1 MSNGREPRAAD
12 RRPRLYRLMI
22 MLAAVILLIDQAS
35 KEWAISALTG
45 REPVALIPDLIQLRL
60 LYNPGAAF
68 SIGTGA
74 TWVFALAT
82 AVVVAGTLYVGRR
95 SRSAAW
101 SVVLG
106 GLLGGAAS
114 HLIDRFFRDPG
125 FGRGHVVDF
134 IDYGPFVGNVADIA
148 LTLSC
153 AALMLLNVRGVPLG
167 EPAGEDGDDKEDRG
181 KEGKDEPEPAPSLPA
196 DQD

>member
-1 MSNGREPRAAD
+1 MSNGREPHVAGRG
-12 RRPRLYRLMI
+12 PRLYRLMI
-22 MLAAVILLIDQAS
+22 MLAAVVLLIDQAS

-45 REPVALIPDLIQLRL
+45 REPATLVPGLIELRL

-68 SIGTGA
+68 SIGSDA

-82 AVVVAGTLYVGRR
+82 VVVVAGVLYVGRR

-101 SVVLG
+101 SVVLA

-114 HLIDRFFRDPG
+114 HLIDRFFRAPG

-153 AALMLLNVRGVPLG
+153 AMLMLLNLRGVPFG
-167 EPAGEDGDDKEDRG
+167 EPAAEE
-181 KEGKDEPEPAPSLPA
+181 KDEPTASVPA